1 MATKKRDAAAPP
13 LKLSGVTPELAA
25 KRRKIIEE
33 IRKASRR
40 RPGIPLGEILRMRD
54 EGRL

>member
-1 MATKKRDAAAPP
+1 MATKKQDAAAPS
-13 LKLSGVTPELAA
+13 LKLSGVTPELVA

-33 IRKASRR
+33 MQKPSRR
-40 RPGIPLGEILRMRD
+40 RPGIPLEEILRMRD